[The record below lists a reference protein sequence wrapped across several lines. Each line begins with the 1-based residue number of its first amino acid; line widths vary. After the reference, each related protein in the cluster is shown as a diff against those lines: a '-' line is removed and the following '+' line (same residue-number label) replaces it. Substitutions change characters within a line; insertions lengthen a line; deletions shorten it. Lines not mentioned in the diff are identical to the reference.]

1 MKSIRF
7 TSLLCCIVF
16 LVACGKPMNV
26 EDVSFLPP
34 SSIPGNQCIDG
45 MEIAI
50 VPIDSIQEQE
60 EIFKTD
66 LKEAHVLPVQI
77 IVQNKGN
84 KEFEINHQQMFGI
97 LPDGR
102 YQVAFT
108 LNNAATKIRQS
119 SIGTTA
125 VTQTVAGAALGA
137 AVGAGVGAGVGY
149 AAGDTGTGAGAGAII
164 GGTTGAAAGLNEG
177 VSDRWTFE
185 FKKQLTTH
193 AFQDRVIYPGDI
205 QQGFIYLRWNK
216 YKKLRMKI
224 FNISDNK
231 IKEMIFSMHVER

>member
-1 MKSIRF
+1 MRKIKIF
-7 TSLLCCIVF
+7 TLICSALLI
-16 LVACGKPMNV
+16 VACAPPMKV
-26 EDVSFLPP
+26 EDVSFIPP
-34 SSIPGNQCIDG
+34 SSIQGCQNLEG
-45 MEIAI
+45 LEIA
-50 VPIDSIQEQE
+50 VEPIDSLHESE
-60 EIFKTD
+60 NIFHTD
-66 LKEAHVLPVQI
+66 LKEAQVLPVHI
-77 IVQNKGN
+77 IVQNTGN

-97 LPDGR
+97 LPNGR

-108 LNNAATKIRQS
+108 LDNAANKIRNS

-137 AVGAGVGAGVGY
+137 AVGAGVGAGIGY

-164 GGTTGAAAGLNEG
+164 GGTTGAVAGLGDG

-224 FNISDNK
+224 FNISDNTT
-231 IKEMIFSMHVER
+231 KEMVFPMYVER